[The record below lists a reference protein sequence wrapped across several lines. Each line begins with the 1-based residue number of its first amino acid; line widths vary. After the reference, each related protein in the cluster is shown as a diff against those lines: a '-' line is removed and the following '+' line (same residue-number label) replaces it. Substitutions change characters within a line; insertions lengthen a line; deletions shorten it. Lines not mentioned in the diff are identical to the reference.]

1 MAWGYWFPPFG
12 FFFVLVGLFVV
23 FGIVRLVLFR
33 RYAHLGWGGW
43 GPGPW
48 HRGWYDHGAFDPEAV
63 LKRRLA
69 SGEITEAEYQRL
81 KEVLSK

>member
-1 MAWGYWFPPFG
+1 MWGFWFPPFG
-12 FFFVLVGLFVV
+12 FFFVLLGVFVL
-23 FGIVRLVLFR
+23 FGILRLILFR
-33 RYAHLGWGGW
+33 RYGPWGWGGG

-48 HRGWYDHGAFDPEAV
+48 RHGWYDHGAYDAEPV
-63 LKRRLA
+63 LRRRLA